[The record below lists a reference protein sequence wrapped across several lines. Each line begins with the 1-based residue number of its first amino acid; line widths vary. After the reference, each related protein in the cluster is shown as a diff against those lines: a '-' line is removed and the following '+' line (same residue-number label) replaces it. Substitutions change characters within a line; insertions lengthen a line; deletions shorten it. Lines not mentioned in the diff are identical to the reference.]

1 MRKTIFSI
9 LFNLV
14 ILVCLSVSGVCAAI
28 LPNAKT
34 VKRPTGI
41 ITAQTAEFTQTLGFQ
56 IGHSIR
62 FEFVAENAVGD
73 IPISAV
79 KENLTTETAVNTRLA
94 ETESL
99 LEIAERMQFRQ
110 NPQRTEANRFTN
122 NLMVFSGFGGENNAR
137 AKV

>member
-1 MRKTIFSI
+1 MISI
-9 LFNLV
+9 LLNLV
-14 ILVCLSVSGVCAAI
+14 ILVCLSVSGICAAI

-79 KENLTTETAVNTRLA
+79 KENLTTETAVNTRRA
-94 ETESL
+94 EIESL
-99 LEIAERMQFRQ
+99 LEVANSLQGKPNRKQFEQ
-110 NPQRTEANRFTN
+110 NEFIN
-122 NLMVFSGFGGENNAR
+122 NLVAFHGFSFDTFAR